1 MIITVLFVLLF
12 LSFTIHIL
20 IVVFYVSQKSKSLF
34 YAFIITALLNISIGM
49 ALSIVAMS
57 NPELV
62 QRTNAKFIL
71 WILSGFTMI
80 LLLII
85 KIYFFRNIYLRTKD
99 PAMYHFNYFGKK
111 VYNKGIV
118 KQYEYV
124 TLFLSMP
131 FFLLLGA
138 YFMAR
143 LINIFLY
150 GHI

>member
-1 MIITVLFVLLF
+1 MIITALFVLLF

-20 IVVFYVSQKSKSLF
+20 IVVLYVSKKSKSLF
-34 YAFIITALLNISIGM
+34 YAFIITALVNISIGM

-71 WILSGFTMI
+71 WILSGFTMT

-111 VYNKGIV
+111 VYNKGLV
-118 KQYEYV
+118 KQYEYA
-124 TLFLSMP
+124 TIFLSMP

-143 LINIFLY
+143 LINIILY